1 MLFHFLFR
9 EKFDLRRSAKI
20 QSKSMQT
27 PRTKRQREI
36 FDYIKNFI
44 ENRGYEPSYQQIAKH
59 FHIASK
65 SAIAKHIAALEQ
77 QGLLFRSR
85 ENGSFSLQIASHKR
99 SANGNGNDEVCLI
112 EWLETPAEEEFDD
125 DLEDEP
131 LYIPLLMLGTTMPA
145 KLRAFRVRNDA
156 MLEKHI
162 REGDIVLIE
171 EKLFPRDGECVA
183 AIVDNNQTVLKNFY
197 RDGAFIEL
205 RPSNDDYE
213 TIRMP
218 ADQIEIK
225 GIYRGLLR
233 PLF

>member
-1 MLFHFLFR
+1 MH
-9 EKFDLRRSAKI
+9 
-20 QSKSMQT
+20 T

-44 ENRGYEPSYQQIAKH
+44 ERRGYEPSYQQIAKH

-77 QGLLFRSR
+77 QKLLVRTR
-85 ENGSFSLQIASHKR
+85 ENGSFSLKLASQVR
-99 SANGNGNDEVCLI
+99 SQNGNSNDAVCGI
-112 EWLETPAEEEFDD
+112 EWLEVPKNEFSGEESA
-125 DLEDEP
+125 DEP
-131 LYIPLLMLGTTMPA
+131 LYIPLLMIGSTTPE
-145 KLRAFRVRNDA
+145 KLRAFRVPNDA
-156 MLEKHI
+156 MIGKNI

-183 AIVDNNQTVLKNFY
+183 AIIDNKEAVLKNFY
-197 RDGAFIEL
+197 RSGANIEL
-205 RPSNDDYE
+205 RPSNKDYE
-213 TIRMP
+213 TTEMP

-225 GIYRGLLR
+225 GIYRGLIR

>member
-1 MLFHFLFR
+1 
-9 EKFDLRRSAKI
+9 
-20 QSKSMQT
+20 MQI

-59 FHIASK
+59 FQIASK

-85 ENGSFSLQIASHKR
+85 ENGSFSLQLASTMR
-99 SANGNGNDEVCLI
+99 LQTGGDNDAVCLV
-112 EWLETPAEEEFDD
+112 EWLETPLGEEFEGDFD
-125 DLEDEP
+125 DEP
-131 LYIPLLMLGTTMPA
+131 LYVPALMLGTSQPN

-156 MLEKHI
+156 MLGKNI

-171 EKLFPRDGECVA
+171 EKSFSRDGECVA
-183 AIVDNNQTVLKNFY
+183 AIVDNQETVLKSFY

-205 RPSNDDYE
+205 RPANDEYE

-218 ADQIEIK
+218 ADQVEIK

>member
-1 MLFHFLFR
+1 MH
-9 EKFDLRRSAKI
+9 I
-20 QSKSMQT
+20 

-36 FDYIKNFI
+36 FDYIKSFI

-59 FHIASK
+59 FQIASK

-85 ENGSFSLQIASHKR
+85 ENGSFSLQLASPKH
-99 SANGNGNDEVCLI
+99 SQNGAGNDDVCLI
-112 EWLETPAEEEFDD
+112 EWLETPPEEDSDEDFD
-125 DLEDEP
+125 DEP
-131 LYIPLLMLGTTMPA
+131 LYVPALMLGTILPGR
-145 KLRAFRVRNDA
+145 LRALRVRNDA
-156 MLEKHI
+156 MLGKNI
-162 REGDIVLIE
+162 REGDIVLLE
-171 EKLFPRDGECVA
+171 EKLFARDGECVA
-183 AIVDNNQTVLKNFY
+183 ATVDNIQTVLKNYY

-205 RPSNDDYE
+205 RPSNDEYE

>member
-1 MLFHFLFR
+1 
-9 EKFDLRRSAKI
+9 
-20 QSKSMQT
+20 MQI

-36 FDYIKNFI
+36 FDYIKSFI

-65 SAIAKHIAALEQ
+65 SAIAKHIAALEH

-85 ENGSFSLQIASHKR
+85 ENGSFSLQLASQRR
-99 SANGNGNDEVCLI
+99 SQTGIDNDAVSLI
-112 EWLETPAEEEFDD
+112 EWLEIPAGEALEEDFD
-125 DLEDEP
+125 DEP
-131 LYIPLLMLGTTMPA
+131 LYVPAVMLGSTLPN

-156 MLEKHI
+156 MLGKNI
-162 REGDIVLIE
+162 RDGDIVLIE
-171 EKLFPRDGECVA
+171 EKPFPRDATCVVA
-183 AIVDNNQTVLKNFY
+183 VIDNKQTVLKNYY

-213 TIRMP
+213 IIRMP

-233 PLF
+233 PLY

>member
-1 MLFHFLFR
+1 MH
-9 EKFDLRRSAKI
+9 
-20 QSKSMQT
+20 T

-44 ENRGYEPSYQQIAKH
+44 ERRGYEPSYQQIAKH

-77 QGLLFRSR
+77 QKLLVRTR
-85 ENGSFSLQIASHKR
+85 ENGSFSLKLASQMR
-99 SANGNGNDEVCLI
+99 SQNGNSNDAVCGI
-112 EWLETPAEEEFDD
+112 EWLEIPKPEEFNEEF
-125 DLEDEP
+125 EDET
-131 LYIPLLMLGTTMPA
+131 LFVPLLMIGSAEPE
-145 KLRAFRVRNDA
+145 KLRAFRVPNDA
-156 MLEKHI
+156 MLGKNI

-171 EKLFPRDGECVA
+171 EKQFPRDGECVA
-183 AIVDNNQTVLKNFY
+183 AIIDNKEAVLKNFY
-197 RDGAFIEL
+197 RSGANIEL
-205 RPSNDDYE
+205 RPSNEDYE
-213 TIRMP
+213 TTEMP

>member
-1 MLFHFLFR
+1 
-9 EKFDLRRSAKI
+9 
-20 QSKSMQT
+20 MQI

-65 SAIAKHIAALEQ
+65 SAIAKHIAALEH

-85 ENGSFSLQIASHKR
+85 ENGSFSLQLTSRMR
-99 SANGNGNDEVCLI
+99 SQNIIDNDAVCQI
-112 EWLETPAEEEFDD
+112 EWLEVPPDEDFEDDFD
-125 DLEDEP
+125 DEP
-131 LYIPLLMLGTTMPA
+131 LYVPALILGTTQPN

-156 MLEKHI
+156 MLGKNI

-171 EKLFPRDGECVA
+171 EKPFRRDGTCVA
-183 AIVDNNQTVLKNFY
+183 AVIDNKHTVLKNYY

-233 PLF
+233 PLY

>member
-1 MLFHFLFR
+1 MLFVFLFQK
-9 EKFDLRRSAKI
+9 KFDLHRSAKI
-20 QSKSMQT
+20 QSSSMQI

-85 ENGSFSLQIASHKR
+85 ENGSFSLQLASHKR
-99 SANGNGNDEVCLI
+99 SQNGNGNDEVCLI
-112 EWLETPAEEEFDD
+112 EWLATPADEEFEEEFDD
-125 DLEDEP
+125 EP
-131 LYIPLLMLGTTMPA
+131 LFVPVLMIGVTQPG

-156 MLEKHI
+156 MLGKNI

-171 EKLFPRDGECVA
+171 EKPFPRDGECVA
-183 AIVDNNQTVLKNFY
+183 AVIDNKQTVLKNYY
-197 RDGAFIEL
+197 RSGANIEL

-213 TIRMP
+213 TIEKP

-233 PLF
+233 PLY

>member
-1 MLFHFLFR
+1 MAR
-9 EKFDLRRSAKI
+9 TAKI
-20 QSKSMQT
+20 QSETMQI

-36 FDYIKNFI
+36 FDYIKSFI

-77 QGLLFRSR
+77 QGLVIRSR
-85 ENGSFSLQIASHKR
+85 ENGSFSLQIASNKR
-99 SANGNGNDEVCLI
+99 SQNGNGNDEVCLI
-112 EWLETPAEEEFDD
+112 EWLEIPAGEELEE
-125 DLEDEP
+125 DLDDEP
-131 LYIPLLMLGTTMPA
+131 LFVPVLMLGTTLPN

-156 MLEKHI
+156 MLGKNI

-171 EKLFPRDGECVA
+171 EKPFPRDGTCVA
-183 AIVDNNQTVLKNFY
+183 ALIDNKQTVLKNYY

-205 RPSNDDYE
+205 RPSNDEYE
-213 TIRMP
+213 IIRMP

>member
-1 MLFHFLFR
+1 
-9 EKFDLRRSAKI
+9 
-20 QSKSMQT
+20 MQI

-77 QGLLFRSR
+77 QGLIFRTR
-85 ENGSFSLQIASHKR
+85 ENGSFSLQLASQRR
-99 SANGNGNDEVCLI
+99 SQTGNPNDAVCEI
-112 EWLETPAEEEFDD
+112 EWLDAPVSESDDENFD
-125 DLEDEP
+125 DEP
-131 LYIPLLMLGTTMPA
+131 LYVPFLMLGTAQPE

-156 MLEKHI
+156 MLGKNI
-162 REGDIVLIE
+162 RAGDIVLIE
-171 EKLFPRDGECVA
+171 EKPFPRDGECVA
-183 AIVDNNQTVLKNFY
+183 AVVDNKDTVLKIFY
-197 RDGAFIEL
+197 RNGANIEL
-205 RPSNDDYE
+205 RPTNDDYE
-213 TIRMP
+213 TTEMP